1 LSRATITNKFI
12 FIFLDKEATVMLGLG
27 QIIQT
32 PLDNKQKP
40 QHVVVQHLDQTSEVR
55 FFSPQGSKARLQ
67 TDKITGENNNLR
79 F

>member
-1 LSRATITNKFI
+1 
-12 FIFLDKEATVMLGLG
+12 MLGLG

-40 QHVVVQHLDQTSEVR
+40 QHVVVQHLDQR
-55 FFSPQGSKARLQ
+55 PGFFFPQGSKARLQ

>member
-1 LSRATITNKFI
+1 
-12 FIFLDKEATVMLGLG
+12 MLGLG

-40 QHVVVQHLDQTSEVR
+40 QHVVVQHLDQRSG
-55 FFSPQGSKARLQ
+55 FFFPQGSKARLQ

>member
-40 QHVVVQHLDQTSEVR
+40 QHLVVQHLDQRSG
-55 FFSPQGSKARLQ
+55 FFFPQGSKARLQ